1 MKMTRLK
8 QWFAA
13 AVVAGAGVWSAQAAM
28 THSAAVVDTRA
39 DVLAEILPASCT
51 YALDEDAVLT
61 VTFNE
66 SVTDA
71 QYVLPDNLGS
81 IKFDLNG
88 QTLVGAAGTAGSA
101 STAGGNGAWVFK
113 VGSGTEVAVLDGAG
127 SAGAIVG
134 GKGGDGHPVGKGAFA
149 FVDSDGAEF
158 AVTDGQGLVSKGAD
172 GELMR
177 CTLTLD
183 MQGGEGGSASVT
195 VTYGEVPEA
204 IEAPVRDGYQF
215 KGVYTEPAGKGT
227 QVYDETG
234 TASEPWTMSGD
245 AKLYVFWQMVP
256 PEVTLV
262 SAKQRWPWNGKV
274 DLVYTA
280 KGLLSEASYWLVIA
294 VKASGKEASVRVEIP
309 SENGTKSLVVDLDAM
324 LPAET
329 QDVAAQLNVK
339 LMSVE

>member
-1 MKMTRLK
+1 MKTRLK

-13 AVVAGAGVWSAQAAM
+13 AVVAGAGVWSANAAM

-71 QYVLPDNLGS
+71 QYVLPDNMGS

-101 STAGGNGAWVFK
+101 STA
-113 VGSGTEVAVLDGAG
+113 
-127 SAGAIVG
+127 
-134 GKGGDGHPVGKGAFA
+134 GGDGHPVGKGAFA

-177 CTLTLD
+177 CTLTFD
-183 MQGGEGGSASVT
+183 MQGGEGGTESVT
-195 VTYGEVPEA
+195 VTYGEVPAA
-204 IEAPVRDGYQF
+204 IEVPARTGYLF
-215 KGVYTEPAGKGT
+215 KGVYTEPEGEGT

-234 TASEPWTMSGD
+234 TASAPWAAAEE
-245 AKLYVFWQMVP
+245 AKLYAFWQGVP
-256 PEVTLV
+256 PEFTLV
-262 SAKQRWPWNGKV
+262 SAKQRWLWNGKV
-274 DLVYTA
+274 DLVYTVA
-280 KGLLSEASYWLVIA
+280 NLKSEGIYKVEVEVKVRGEGEGEGEQWIVKSILVD
-294 VKASGKEASVRVEIP
+294 IP
-309 SENGTKSLVVDLDAM
+309 SENGTKSIVADLDKM